1 MKRLFSLSAFTLLLG
16 ALTAC
21 STLTTTADYDDKA
34 NFSSYKTWGWKD
46 DGSIKDDLVARR
58 IQSAVA
64 TQLGSKGL
72 TRNDTNPDLWVAVHG
87 RMSKQTQI
95 TQYNSGWGYG
105 WGWYGH
111 GAGGGIS
118 TATVQEIPVGT
129 LVVDLVDAN
138 RKELVWRGTA
148 SDTLNPERSP
158 QEKEKALNEALAK
171 LFEKYP
177 PPAK

>member
-1 MKRLFSLSAFTLLLG
+1 MKRSFFLSASVLLLG
-16 ALTAC
+16 ILAAC
-21 STLTTTADYDDKA
+21 STVTTSADYDDKA
-34 NFSSYKTWGWKD
+34 NFSSYKTWGWRD
-46 DGSIKDDLVARR
+46 DGSIKDELVAKRV
-58 IQSAVA
+58 QSAVA
-64 TQLGSKGL
+64 TQLAAKGL
-72 TRNDTNPDLWVAVHG
+72 TRNDANPDLWVAVHG

-129 LVVDLVDAN
+129 IVVDLADAK

-171 LFEKYP
+171 MFEKYP
-177 PPAK
+177 PPGK

>member
-1 MKRLFSLSAFTLLLG
+1 MKRIFCLSALAVLLG
-16 ALTAC
+16 ALVGC
-21 STLTTTADYDDKA
+21 STLTTTADYDDKV
-34 NFSSYKTWGWKD
+34 NFSQYKTWGWKD

-64 TQLGSKGL
+64 TQLATKGL
-72 TRNDTNPDLWVAVHG
+72 TRNDSDPDLWVAVHG

-95 TQYNSGWGYG
+95 TQYNTGWGYG

-111 GAGGGIS
+111 GGAGGIS

-129 LVVDLVDAN
+129 LVVDLVDTK
-138 RKELVWRGTA
+138 RKEMVWRGTA

-177 PPAK
+177 PPGK

>member
-1 MKRLFSLSAFTLLLG
+1 MKRIFSLSAFTLLVG

-21 STLTTTADYDDKA
+21 STVTTTADYDDKT
-34 NFSSYKTWGWKD
+34 NFSKFKTWSWKGNAEITD
-46 DGSIKDDLVARR
+46 DIMARR

-64 TQLGSKGL
+64 DQLARKGL
-72 TRNDTNPDLWVAVHG
+72 TRSDDNPDLWVAVHA
-87 RMSKQTQI
+87 RLSKQTQI
-95 TQYNSGWGYG
+95 TSYNSGWGYG

-111 GAGGGIS
+111 GAGGGVS

-129 LVVDLVDAN
+129 LIVDLADVN

-171 LFEKYP
+171 MFEKYP
-177 PPAK
+177 PPGK